1 MKFENETLGKG
12 NRPESFIE
20 ASMNGHS
27 SKRGIEKLLDP
38 KNHIEKKKNKR
49 VLFDAIR
56 IEQGRQRVMNIN
68 NPDLVRNISRTFTK
82 ASKIIALKRAED
94 DAKFVRW
101 IVEEEI
107 GGMERRRRSYNY
119 D

>member
-38 KNHIEKKKNKR
+38 KNHIDKKKNKR
-49 VLFDAIR
+49 VLFD
-56 IEQGRQRVMNIN
+56 
-68 NPDLVRNISRTFTK
+68 
-82 ASKIIALKRAED
+82 ALKRAED